1 MSVATASWSSSAS
14 SNALRGD
21 VTSTT
26 AGFAGS
32 LLPSGAEAVVD
43 EAAVVD
49 ELLEEEAATA
59 AFCSTISAKSEVNAA
74 VATAICD
81 ASAATRA
88 ASIRATATWP
98 SAWRGVTV
106 SPRARRAERVLIF
119 AKPRPA
125 CPAALPTASARAPN
139 TLGDDL
145 GDLPPPPG
153 GVLGGEASIKMKMT
167 GCRVERGRALRGVEE
182 ICPHQALDL
191 EGTRHADS
199 LVAPQPRRDVA
210 EACLLQSSEAGG
222 DLMDFQ
228 KSGKTK
234 SCLVPRPAVC
244 RGVKLLANQTGQA
257 LARARARARVC
268 VCVCVVVN
276 TLFNS

>member
-1 MSVATASWSSSAS
+1 MSVATASWSSTAS
-14 SNALRGD
+14 SNAPRGD

-26 AGFAGS
+26 AGFAGP

-49 ELLEEEAATA
+49 ELLVEAATA
-59 AFCSTISAKSEVNAA
+59 AFCSTTSAKSEVNAA

-81 ASAATRA
+81 ASAAARA

-153 GVLGGEASIKMKMT
+153 GVLGGEADIKMKMT
-167 GCRVERGRALRGVEE
+167 GCRVE
-182 ICPHQALDL
+182 
-191 EGTRHADS
+191 
-199 LVAPQPRRDVA
+199 
-210 EACLLQSSEAGG
+210 
-222 DLMDFQ
+222 
-228 KSGKTK
+228 
-234 SCLVPRPAVC
+234 
-244 RGVKLLANQTGQA
+244 
-257 LARARARARVC
+257 
-268 VCVCVVVN
+268 
-276 TLFNS
+276 